1 MVFSLELERELFITT
16 LQETTGELTTDMAKG
31 NMISESGALI
41 STKSGVLDIISA
53 QKGARVSNTT
63 KQRSSMY
70 GSAAQR
76 HKYSSRYDKE
86 TTRAAT
92 CTVSIAYSVG
102 V

>member
-1 MVFSLELERELFITT
+1 M
-16 LQETTGELTTDMAKG
+16 GELTTDMAKG
-31 NMISESGALI
+31 NISESGALI

-92 CTVSIAYSVG
+92 CTTYGCDSPYMYV
-102 V
+102 